1 MTEQEAIA
9 RLRDAA
15 RPAWYIS
22 RSNVRTQ
29 DLRTLLDREARLT
42 EALETLLENEGD
54 EVWQLFIAD
63 ALEGKQ

>member
-9 RLRDAA
+9 RLREGQLQDA
-15 RPAWYIS
+15 YYDL
-22 RSNVRTQ
+22 VCHD
-29 DLRTLLDREARLT
+29 DLRALLDREKRLT
-42 EALETLLENEGD
+42 EALETLLENEED